1 MAAPGSEV
9 PGIQL
14 YAVGDIAPD
23 RADPRECFRWTRD
36 VLRAADVA
44 FCQLEVNL
52 TTRGVRL
59 PQVRH
64 THRAPASTAR
74 ALKDAGFSVV
84 SFAGNHCLDWGPDGF
99 DDTVAA
105 LRGAGLEVVGVGL
118 DISEARAPVIVERE
132 GVRVAFLAYSS
143 ILPAQYWAETNRR
156 GCAPMRAFTV
166 YEQIE
171 PDQPGTPARVHTYAD
186 RGDLAALRT
195 DVAAA
200 KQRADLVIVSLHWG
214 IHFVPAVIADY
225 QREVGHAAIDAGA
238 DLILGHHA
246 HILKGVEVYR
256 DKAIFYS
263 LGNFAMDL
271 RMDEAHAQSKGFK
284 EIQALHP
291 DWVPDFD
298 SLYNFPPESRM
309 TMIVRALLTRQGIA
323 DLGFLPAYIDRE
335 AQPEVVRAQDPR
347 FKEITRYMECISA
360 SQNLSVQYEPVGDE
374 VRVHAGLQRMHTGR
388 PTAG

>member
-1 MAAPGSEV
+1 MTALSSAV
-9 PGIQL
+9 PGLQL
-14 YAVGDIAPD
+14 YAVGDVAPD
-23 RADPRECFRWTRD
+23 RPDPRECFRWTRD
-36 VLRAADVA
+36 VIRTADVA

-52 TTRGVRL
+52 TTRGIRL

-64 THRAPASTAR
+64 THRAPASTAQ

-99 DDTVAA
+99 DDTIASLRAA
-105 LRGAGLEVVGVGL
+105 ELEVAGVGL
-118 DISEARAPVIVERE
+118 DIAEARAPVIVERA

-143 ILPAQYWAETNRR
+143 ILPAHYWAEANRR

-186 RGDLAALRT
+186 RNDLASLCA

-200 KQRADLVIVSLHWG
+200 KQRADLVLVSLHWG

-246 HILKGVEVYR
+246 HILKGVEMYR
-256 DKAIFYS
+256 GKAIFYS

-291 DWVPDFD
+291 EWVPDFG

-309 TMIVRALLTRQGIA
+309 TMIVRARLTRQGVA
-323 DLGFLPAYIDRE
+323 ELGFLPAYINRE
-335 AQPEVVRAQDPR
+335 AQPELVRAGDPR
-347 FKEITRYMECISA
+347 FAEILRYVERISA
-360 SQNLSVQYEPVGDE
+360 SQNLRVQYEPFGDE
-374 VRVHAGLQRMHTGR
+374 VRIHAESHLESNR
-388 PTAG
+388 